1 MDPAIVP
8 FVVQEGHGVPWPLK
22 SAKATRSDRPGKG
35 SPCGRCVAS
44 ELGVYSSFHS
54 LSCTRHV
61 IGVSV
66 WLMLTALKRA

>member
-35 SPCGRCVAS
+35 SPFGNGLRASDRVPRCAGGRPAYGQRGRV
-44 ELGVYSSFHS
+44 
-54 LSCTRHV
+54 
-61 IGVSV
+61 
-66 WLMLTALKRA
+66 LTNLPFPAR

>member
-35 SPCGRCVAS
+35 SQ
-44 ELGVYSSFHS
+44 L
-54 LSCTRHV
+54 TRHRCARAPGGLV
-61 IGVSV
+61 PNSSHSSSPLRAGSRGTVDDMV
-66 WLMLTALKRA
+66 TTA